1 MAGTLTAQAIVQ
13 RIRDNLGV
21 PWKDP
26 SRDRFMAG
34 DPATPVTG
42 VATAFAPS
50 IEVLRRAAASR
61 KNLIITREAPY
72 WSHEGYYGADAVTE
86 STLAKDPAYLAKREI
101 LQSNQM
107 VVWKFVDNWEA
118 RRVDGQLAGLARA
131 LKWEKNHR
139 PKGSPPF
146 QKGDAYFEFPE
157 TTAGGLIGGIKAALK
172 LQGIRVIG
180 DRETRVRKV
189 ALMPGLTLVSEL
201 GKILSE
207 PGVDAVVAGEP
218 VEWEAAP
225 YFEDVIAMGQ
235 KKVMILLGQAASC
248 DPGSGEVAEWLKTFV
263 REVPVEW
270 IPAGEPFWSL
280 S

>member
-1 MAGTLTAQAIVQ
+1 MADILTAQKIVQ
-13 RIRDNLGV
+13 RIKDNLGV

-26 SRDRFMAG
+26 SRDKFMAG
-34 DPATPVTG
+34 DPAAPVTG
-42 VATAFAPS
+42 IATCFAPS
-50 IEVLRRAAASR
+50 IDVLKRAAAS
-61 KNLIITREAPY
+61 KKSLIITRESPF

-86 STLAKDPAYLAKREI
+86 ATLARDPAYLAKRELI
-101 LQSNQM
+101 NAQRL

-157 TTAGGLIGGIKAALK
+157 TTASGLIGRIKAALK

-180 DRETRVRKV
+180 EGETRVRKV
-189 ALMPGLTLVSEL
+189 ALMPGLTLVSDL

-235 KKVMILLGQAASC
+235 KKVMILLGQAASS
-248 DPGSGEVAEWLKTFV
+248 DPGSGEVAAWLKTFV
-263 REVPVEW
+263 TEVPVEW